1 MIKGWWTKLAAAFA
15 VLAGGSAAAAPVPA
29 ATDAEVARF
38 FDGFVSRQVK
48 SLEIPGGALVVV
60 RNGRVVLAKGY
71 GYADLASKRPV
82 DLERTLFRAAS
93 ISKLAPWLLVMQL
106 VEEGKLDL
114 DRDVN
119 AYLDFRIPDAFSR
132 PVTMRHL
139 MTHSAG
145 FPERFHGVF
154 DPDLSTPLG
163 EQLRRNIPQR
173 VYAPGT
179 TIAYSNYGAALAGY
193 IVQRLRGEPWE
204 KVVVERLFRP
214 VGMAHSTVAQPVP
227 AAMRPFLASTYSWPA
242 GAPGEFRTTPLAP
255 MGSLTPT
262 AGDMGRLLA
271 MLLRGGQGESGRLL
285 APTTLQ
291 QMFALQKPLGPGV
304 RDGMGLGFLA
314 GEYRGVRYA
323 GHAGNM
329 TTLATDLELLPD
341 RGLGWYYVFTGQGP
355 GEGAREVR
363 WTLLKAAIEA
373 FGGPT
378 AAPKRAFG
386 PSSAAEVAGRYISTR
401 RLFSG
406 PLMFSGIMNTTE
418 VEARPDGSLDIQSS
432 GRISHWLPQ
441 GRDRFVESE
450 SGTPLAVSRGA
461 DGRVVRIASAELYPA
476 AEFERAPAL
485 VTWVPILAA
494 FSFGTFLLALIVRP
508 VAAFA
513 ARRRRKAEAAPRE
526 AEGLRRWAKYAFRL
540 MAATILAWGL
550 FGLVLAIDFAWLF
563 RIPAIVRI
571 LLALLTM
578 ASAPL
583 ALLLVSDAFQ
593 SWRDPERRL
602 AGRLG
607 NSLVAAA
614 AGGLAVLF
622 YRLDIIDLSGAW

>member
-1 MIKGWWTKLAAAFA
+1 MIRGWWARLVMGLAALVGSA
-15 VLAGGSAAAAPVPA
+15 SAAAAPA
-29 ATDAEVARF
+29 ATDAQVARF
-38 FDGFVSRQVK
+38 FDDFVSRQIK

-60 RNGRVVLAKGY
+60 RNGRIVLAKGY

-82 DLERTLFRAAS
+82 DVERTLFRAAS

-132 PVTMRHL
+132 PITMRHL

-145 FPERFHGVF
+145 FPERFNGVF

-163 EQLRRNIPQR
+163 EQLRRNIPER

-179 TIAYSNYGAALAGY
+179 TVAYSNYGAALAGY

-204 KVVVERLFRP
+204 KLVAGRLFRP
-214 VGMAHSTVAQPVP
+214 VGMDHSTVAQPVP
-227 AAMRPFLASTYSWPA
+227 AAMQPFLASTYSWPA
-242 GAPGEFRTTPLAP
+242 GEPGEFRTTPLAP

-271 MLLRGGQGESGRLL
+271 MLLRGGQGERGRVL
-285 APTTLQ
+285 APETLR

-314 GEYRGVRYA
+314 GEYRGIRYA

-329 TTLATDLELLPD
+329 TTLATDLETLPD

-355 GEGAREVR
+355 SEQAREVR
-363 WTLLKAAIEA
+363 WTLLKAAIDA
-373 FGGPT
+373 FGDP
-378 AAPKRAFG
+378 AAARPRAFG
-386 PSSAAEVAGRYISTR
+386 PSSAAAVAGKYISTR

-418 VEARPDGSLDIQSS
+418 VEARADGSLDIESS

-450 SGTPLAVSRGA
+450 SGIPLAITRGR
-461 DGRVVRIASAELYPA
+461 DGRVTRIASAELYPV
-476 AEFERAPAL
+476 AEFERAPGL

-508 VAAFA
+508 AAAFL
-513 ARRRRKAEAAPRE
+513 ARRRRKSQPAPRE
-526 AEGLRRWAKYAFRL
+526 PEGLRRWARLAFRL
-540 MAATILAWGL
+540 LAATILAWGL
-550 FGLVLAIDFAWLF
+550 FGLALAIDFAWLF

-583 ALLLVSDAFQ
+583 ALILAADAFQ
-593 SWRDPERRL
+593 SWRDPERGL
-602 AGRLG
+602 TGRLG

-614 AGGLAVLF
+614 AGGLAILF
-622 YRLDIIDLSGAW
+622 YRLDVINLSGAW